1 MSMYSQLVI
10 QTFDFRFTYAIE
22 IVLPLLLVLAWILP
36 VAMLCKNIVYEK
48 EKRLKE
54 VMRMMGLGNG
64 VHWLAWFIN
73 AFVVM
78 MFTMGL
84 LVVLLTVRHKFFT
97 FLHANIL
104 LLKSVEI
111 WNGYHTC
118 IFQYGKVIQ
127 YTDPTVLLFFFST
140 FALATIMQCF
150 FFSVLFHQANLAA
163 CSAGFLYFTLYIP
176 YVLAK
181 RWQEFLHLSEKMAIV
196 SFS

>member
-1 MSMYSQLVI
+1 MN
-10 QTFDFRFTYAIE
+10 TFLFRFTYAIE

-84 LVVLLTVRHKFFT
+84 LVVLLTVSHNTIHMQEYGKNFIKMLLRNRVCKDI
-97 FLHANIL
+97 LMNIL
-104 LLKSVEI
+104 TNEI
-111 WNGYHTC
+111 
-118 IFQYGKVIQ
+118 FV
-127 YTDPTVLLFFFST
+127 
-140 FALATIMQCF
+140 
-150 FFSVLFHQANLAA
+150 
-163 CSAGFLYFTLYIP
+163 CSSYSWY
-176 YVLAK
+176 
-181 RWQEFLHLSEKMAIV
+181 
-196 SFS
+196 

>member
-1 MSMYSQLVI
+1 MHLQ
-10 QTFDFRFTYAIE
+10 FDIKLSHYRITRPDFNFRFTYAIE

-84 LVVLLTVRHKFFT
+84 LVVLL
-97 FLHANIL
+97 
-104 LLKSVEI
+104 
-111 WNGYHTC
+111 
-118 IFQYGKVIQ
+118 KVSFIRNH
-127 YTDPTVLLFFFST
+127 FFST
-140 FALATIMQCF
+140 
-150 FFSVLFHQANLAA
+150 
-163 CSAGFLYFTLYIP
+163 LYE
-176 YVLAK
+176 V
-181 RWQEFLHLSEKMAIV
+181 Q
-196 SFS
+196 

>member
-84 LVVLLTVRHKFFT
+84 LVVLLTVRNK
-97 FLHANIL
+97 LHANIL
-104 LLKSVEI
+104 LLKLVEI
-111 WNGYHTC
+111 
-118 IFQYGKVIQ
+118 
-127 YTDPTVLLFFFST
+127 
-140 FALATIMQCF
+140 
-150 FFSVLFHQANLAA
+150 
-163 CSAGFLYFTLYIP
+163 
-176 YVLAK
+176 
-181 RWQEFLHLSEKMAIV
+181 
-196 SFS
+196 

>member
-1 MSMYSQLVI
+1 MYSQLVI

-84 LVVLLTVRHKFFT
+84 LVVLLTVRNKSYT
-97 FLHANIL
+97 SSFLQTYCTIALISRNICL
-104 LLKSVEI
+104 LILTHV
-111 WNGYHTC
+111 
-118 IFQYGKVIQ
+118 
-127 YTDPTVLLFFFST
+127 FFSMVKSSST
-140 FALATIMQCF
+140 QTPQFYCSSSVPLLWLPSCSVFSSVCF
-150 FFSVLFHQANLAA
+150 S
-163 CSAGFLYFTLYIP
+163 IRP
-176 YVLAK
+176 
-181 RWQEFLHLSEKMAIV
+181 I
-196 SFS
+196 

>member
-84 LVVLLTVRHKFFT
+84 LVVLLTVRNKFFT

-118 IFQYGKVIQ
+118 IFSMGKSSSTQTPQFCCSSSV
-127 YTDPTVLLFFFST
+127 PLLWLPS
-140 FALATIMQCF
+140 
-150 FFSVLFHQANLAA
+150 
-163 CSAGFLYFTLYIP
+163 CSA
-176 YVLAK
+176 
-181 RWQEFLHLSEKMAIV
+181 
-196 SFS
+196 FSSVCFSIRPI

>member
-1 MSMYSQLVI
+1 MYACLLFDNRLFAQETEFTIEIVCTLFYLGLPGTYI
-10 QTFDFRFTYAIE
+10 HTFPFRFTYAIE

-84 LVVLLTVRHKFFT
+84 LVVLLTVSH
-97 FLHANIL
+97 N
-104 LLKSVEI
+104 
-111 WNGYHTC
+111 
-118 IFQYGKVIQ
+118 
-127 YTDPTVLLFFFST
+127 
-140 FALATIMQCF
+140 TIHMQ
-150 FFSVLFHQANLAA
+150 
-163 CSAGFLYFTLYIP
+163 
-176 YVLAK
+176 
-181 RWQEFLHLSEKMAIV
+181 E
-196 SFS
+196 

>member
-1 MSMYSQLVI
+1 MH
-10 QTFDFRFTYAIE
+10 TFLFRFTYAIE

-84 LVVLLTVRHKFFT
+84 LVVLLTVSHNT
-97 FLHANIL
+97 IHMQ
-104 LLKSVEI
+104 E
-111 WNGYHTC
+111 
-118 IFQYGKVIQ
+118 YGKKISLKCFWEIEICKDINFNEYINNWNFCLQIAVVIVGINNISS
-127 YTDPTVLLFFFST
+127 P
-140 FALATIMQCF
+140 
-150 FFSVLFHQANLAA
+150 SVQ
-163 CSAGFLYFTLYIP
+163 S
-176 YVLAK
+176 
-181 RWQEFLHLSEKMAIV
+181 S
-196 SFS
+196 SFMIIW

>member
-1 MSMYSQLVI
+1 MH
-10 QTFDFRFTYAIE
+10 TFLFRFTYAIE

-84 LVVLLTVRHKFFT
+84 LVVLLTVSHNT
-97 FLHANIL
+97 IHMQ
-104 LLKSVEI
+104 E
-111 WNGYHTC
+111 
-118 IFQYGKVIQ
+118 YGKNFIKM
-127 YTDPTVLLFFFST
+127 LLRNRG
-140 FALATIMQCF
+140 L
-150 FFSVLFHQANLAA
+150 
-163 CSAGFLYFTLYIP
+163 
-176 YVLAK
+176 
-181 RWQEFLHLSEKMAIV
+181 
-196 SFS
+196 

>member
-1 MSMYSQLVI
+1 MYAHFSCRFTYI
-10 QTFDFRFTYAIE
+10 HTFLFRFTYAIE

-84 LVVLLTVRHKFFT
+84 LVVLLTVSHNT
-97 FLHANIL
+97 IHMQ
-104 LLKSVEI
+104 E
-111 WNGYHTC
+111 
-118 IFQYGKVIQ
+118 YGKNFIK
-127 YTDPTVLLFFFST
+127 
-140 FALATIMQCF
+140 CF
-150 FFSVLFHQANLAA
+150 REIEVCKDINFIE
-163 CSAGFLYFTLYIP
+163 YINN
-176 YVLAK
+176 
-181 RWQEFLHLSEKMAIV
+181 
-196 SFS
+196 

>member
-1 MSMYSQLVI
+1 MYCQLVI

-84 LVVLLTVRHKFFT
+84 LVVLLTVRNKSYT
-97 FLHANIL
+97 SSFLQTYCTIALISRNICL
-104 LLKSVEI
+104 LILTHV
-111 WNGYHTC
+111 
-118 IFQYGKVIQ
+118 
-127 YTDPTVLLFFFST
+127 FFSMVKSSST
-140 FALATIMQCF
+140 QTPQFCCSS
-150 FFSVLFHQANLAA
+150 SVPLLWLPS
-163 CSAGFLYFTLYIP
+163 CSA
-176 YVLAK
+176 
-181 RWQEFLHLSEKMAIV
+181 
-196 SFS
+196 FSSVCFSIRPI